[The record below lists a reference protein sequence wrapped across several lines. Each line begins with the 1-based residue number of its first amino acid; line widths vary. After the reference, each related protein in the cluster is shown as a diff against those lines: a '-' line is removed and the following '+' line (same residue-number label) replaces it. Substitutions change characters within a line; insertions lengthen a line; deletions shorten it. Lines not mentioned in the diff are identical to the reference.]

1 MIPPPQK
8 PETNNPWFKPA
19 MVFLV
24 KVSGSIVFS
33 SLFGFFIGK
42 KLDIYFNTLPLF
54 ISLGLVLGFSF
65 SIFIIFREIKQYK
78 KSIE

>member
-1 MIPPPQK
+1 MIPPPEK
-8 PETNNPWFKPA
+8 LKTNNPWFKPA

-24 KVSGSIVFS
+24 RVSGSIIFS

-42 KLDIYFNTLPLF
+42 KLDTHFNTLPLF

-65 SIFIIFREIKQYK
+65 SIFSIFQEIKRYK
-78 KSIE
+78 KNIE